1 MSMHFYSTSQKV
13 LFDMEADLF
22 SAIFVICICVDLESV
37 CIFLLT
43 TLCQRFLTARPTAF
57 EFPCGFKYLIPLG
70 CFESPP
76 NSSSLSK
83 SKCHEELWEDWEEEQ
98 RSLSCRKSKHLNCFT
113 KNKEKKIYFFVQ
125 KSSEFRD
132 LRLFTQ
138 LVTAS
143 SDLWRQC
150 LFEDHLTGKKTKK
163 GIISCPWKTDST
175 FFAVLSVQTGT
186 EQIALLNGFLL
197 KSEVSFKPL
206 YSNQLW
212 GRQCSAV
219 QSVFLQSLHWENCF
233 Y

>member
-37 CIFLLT
+37 CILLLT

-76 NSSSLSK
+76 NSTSLSK

-113 KNKEKKIYFFVQ
+113 KNKEKKFISLYKNQV
-125 KSSEFRD
+125 SS
-132 LRLFTQ
+132 
-138 LVTAS
+138 VT
-143 SDLWRQC
+143 
-150 LFEDHLTGKKTKK
+150 
-163 GIISCPWKTDST
+163 
-175 FFAVLSVQTGT
+175 
-186 EQIALLNGFLL
+186 
-197 KSEVSFKPL
+197 
-206 YSNQLW
+206 Y
-212 GRQCSAV
+212 
-219 QSVFLQSLHWENCF
+219 VFLHSLWLPVQISDASV
-233 Y
+233 YLKTI